1 MEANIHCVN
10 HFDSI
15 DDLQH
20 CARCGRVF
28 CADCLVMLRGLPYC
42 AACKTEQA
50 LDVQSGVDPMQAH
63 YAHLGRRFLALI
75 VDYIVVGIPMQVFSG
90 VSQAVAVFFKNVPL
104 QLAITGGVFVIYMV
118 VTVSYE
124 ALMLLLRNGQTIG
137 KLALQIRV
145 VGVDGSPL
153 SKREAW
159 IRPIVRFFATAFCFA
174 DYFPAFFTG
183 ERTAIHD
190 MAAGT
195 RVVNA

>member
-1 MEANIHCVN
+1 MEANVHCVN

-15 DDLQH
+15 EELQH

-28 CADCLVMLRGLPYC
+28 CPDCLVMLRGLPYC

-50 LDVQSGVDPMQAH
+50 LDVQSGVDPMQTR
-63 YAHLGRRFLALI
+63 YAHLGRRFLAFI
-75 VDYIVVGIPMQVFSG
+75 VDAIIIGIPMQVFSG
-90 VSQAVAVFFKNVPL
+90 VMQAAMVFFKSVSV
-104 QLAITGGVFVIYMV
+104 QLATMGGVLVISV
-118 VTVSYE
+118 AITVAYE

-145 VGVDGSPL
+145 VRVDGSPL

-159 IRPIVRFFATAFCFA
+159 IRPIVRFFAAALCGA
-174 DYFPAFFTG
+174 DYFPAFFTA

-195 RVVNA
+195 RVINA